1 MRNCFRNFVICESN
15 FILRGGKQIEERKMR
30 KKEEEEEKERANF
43 SVFWIESSFIDFKY
57 KNRIIGEK
65 FSA

>member
-1 MRNCFRNFVICESN
+1 
-15 FILRGGKQIEERKMR
+15 MR

-43 SVFWIESSFIDFKY
+43 SVFWIESLFIDFKY

-65 FSA
+65 FSAWFIDTWNTNRWKFLEKKVKRRI